1 MFCCIRRFFVCL
13 WCKKGEKKMEMKSE
27 IRLSPEILEECL
39 GDESCFDT
47 IKHERD
53 ITLTLNSIEFK
64 NAKYIGNNFILFF
77 LSMMLFLFTFN
88 EIRSF
93 G

>member
-1 MFCCIRRFFVCL
+1 
-13 WCKKGEKKMEMKSE
+13 MEMKSE

-64 NAKYIGNNFILFF
+64 NAKYIGKYSFF
-77 LSMMLFLFTFN
+77 FSLA
-88 EIRSF
+88 
-93 G
+93 

>member
-1 MFCCIRRFFVCL
+1 
-13 WCKKGEKKMEMKSE
+13 MKSE

-53 ITLTLNSIEFK
+53 ITLTLNSITETEFRS
-64 NAKYIGNNFILFF
+64 AKYIGK
-77 LSMMLFLFTFN
+77 
-88 EIRSF
+88 SF
-93 G
+93 AWCPFCLHLMICH